1 MFGADYDILGAKE
14 KQKFGEM
21 MRNKRSFF
29 IIVFLLLLLVLAGCG
44 KKKVQTAKE
53 PVKEQEA
60 GKAVYDEVADMVF
73 MGADLEKKT
82 VTLQNVTDGTRYV
95 LNYTGG
101 TLVYNAS
108 ESPITVEQIPLGEL
122 VEASFNYADSK
133 LGRLQILKDGWTCKE
148 VEDAQVSRTDYRM
161 KLYGD
166 NYQFTDRLVIFSEG
180 KEIGINE
187 LQEKDV
193 LTVRGIGKNVCSVV
207 VERGHGYV
215 VLQGYENFVD
225 GWVEVGQVI
234 TRVKEDMI
242 LMVPEGEYVLTV
254 EKNGFGGYKNITVK
268 RDQETQV
275 DVSDLKEAAPRSGNV
290 RFQITPEG
298 ATLLIAGKETDYSN
312 LVALDYG
319 VYKVKVMADGYETY
333 EGKLTVDDLVKTQKI
348 DLKKEGE
355 SEGGTT
361 ANPTE
366 SSSSGSSEN
375 SSKSSSSDSQD
386 SDGIYKLTVSDPEGV
401 QVYLDGSY
409 MGTAPVSF
417 KKTSGSHK
425 ITLRKSGYQTKTYTI
440 EVDSEKKDL
449 NMAFP
454 ALTKSSSTGSSDS
467 TSSILNDILMDTLFS
482 D

>member
-1 MFGADYDILGAKE
+1 
-14 KQKFGEM
+14 
-21 MRNKRSFF
+21 MRNNRSFF
-29 IIVFLLLLLVLAGCG
+29 IIALLLLLLILTGCG
-44 KKKVQTAKE
+44 KKKTQA
-53 PVKEQEA
+53 VKEAPVQEQETE
-60 GKAVYDEVADMVF
+60 KAAYDEVATMVF
-73 MGADLEKKT
+73 MGADPEKKT
-82 VTLQNVTDGTRYV
+82 VTLKNVADGTKYV

-101 TLVYNAS
+101 TFIYNAS
-108 ESPITVEQIPLGEL
+108 ESPITMEQISLGEL
-122 VEASFNYADSK
+122 VEASFYYSDSK
-133 LGRLQILKDGWTCKE
+133 LGKLQILKDGWTYNE

-193 LTVRGIGKNVCSVV
+193 LTVRGVGKNVCSII
-207 VERGHGYV
+207 VERGHGYI

-361 ANPTE
+361 ANPKE

-375 SSKSSSSDSQD
+375 SSQGSSSDG
-386 SDGIYKLTVSDPEGV
+386 SDNNMTYKITISDPEGV

-409 MGTAPVSF
+409 MGMTPVSF

-449 NMAFP
+449 SMAFP
-454 ALTKSSSTGSSDS
+454 ELTKSSSSSSDS
-467 TSSILNDILMDTLFS
+467 SSSLLNEILMDTLFS
-482 D
+482 K